1 MRLLFYEWN
10 SLTHPYIYKAMKEQG
25 IHLDIARMP
34 YKPRNPKDQEQFKE
48 TLAKMLDMR
57 SYDAV
62 FSINFFDQIAEVCHD
77 KDIMYVSW
85 SYDSP
90 SLGGNPATHHYD
102 TNRIFLFDSAEVEY
116 HKRIG
121 EKNIYHMQLAVDT
134 DELEQIKGT
143 PEQIQKYT
151 SDISFVGRL
160 YTTQMQEL
168 MQLLTPYSAGYL
180 SAFVNTQLKLYNVDI
195 LEELV
200 NKNMLNMVKTPE
212 FEERLIPFSEELG
225 MYTKELGAQ
234 VLKVFL
240 QRSVTNK
247 ERILMLSMLSRYYDV
262 KLFTRDEQEDAL
274 KNVQFCGGVD
284 YFKEMPLVFRYSK
297 VNLNITIRSI
307 LKGMPQR
314 CLDVMGCRGLLM
326 SNYQEDMF
334 EYLEDGK
341 DLVIY
346 TDLGDAVEK
355 AGFYLEH
362 EDAAER
368 IRENGYRKMKECFNY
383 KGQLEKIWKISGIKI

>member
-1 MRLLFYEWN
+1 M
-10 SLTHPYIYKAMKEQG
+10 
-25 IHLDIARMP
+25 
-34 YKPRNPKDQEQFKE
+34 
-48 TLAKMLDMR
+48 
-57 SYDAV
+57 
-62 FSINFFDQIAEVCHD
+62 
-77 KDIMYVSW
+77 
-85 SYDSP
+85 
-90 SLGGNPATHHYD
+90 
-102 TNRIFLFDSAEVEY
+102 EY

-240 QRSVTNK
+240 QRSVTNR

-284 YFKEMPLVFRYSK
+284 YFKEMPLVFRHSK